1 MAQWRYPPLF
11 NAAHDAAQGSY
22 KMSKETAGF
31 DISSVDQEETV
42 TFDIIHPAT
51 GEPIPGVTATVYGQD
66 SDIFKEAS
74 RKYKAR
80 YQAFAF
86 KNQGKVT
93 PAYEEQLDVEKV
105 ARCTKSIDGL
115 SDKGVPLTDVA
126 DIFARPTLKF
136 IYEQVVQKIMDR
148 AGFIKGSSAK

>member
-1 MAQWRYPPLF
+1 MKA
-11 NAAHDAAQGSY
+11 
-22 KMSKETAGF
+22 TGF
-31 DISSVDQEETV
+31 DLATLEQEDTATIQLVHPGTGDEIGASV
-42 TFDIIHPAT
+42 
-51 GEPIPGVTATVYGQD
+51 TVYGQD